1 METKTNAP
9 KAPLG
14 ERRKFIIQTLQ
25 GVGLAALGAVTW
37 GAYITHAKASPLVLR
52 PPGALGEKE
61 FLAKCIRCGLCVEAC
76 PFDTLRL
83 ARADEPVALGTPF
96 FKPREIPCYMCKDIP
111 CVPPCPTGALE
122 PSLVSRTIDGGGK
135 KFEINMSKMGV
146 AVIDSDQCIAFW
158 GVQCDA
164 CYRACPLLGSA
175 IVIDH
180 SRNDRTGKHAYLVPR
195 VVGDVCTGCGLC
207 EKACVTEK
215 ASIFVLPLEVAKGRA
230 GKNYIKGWDD
240 ADEERLNEKE
250 TKKAPAMKTPQS
262 DKKAVDYL
270 NSGGL

>member
-1 METKTNAP
+1 MNNENSAP
-9 KAPLG
+9 KEPLG

-37 GAYITHAKASPLVLR
+37 AAYVEKAKASPLVLR
-52 PPGALGEKE
+52 PPGAIAESE
-61 FLAKCIRCGLCVEAC
+61 FVAKCIRCGLCVEAC
-76 PFDTLRL
+76 PFDTLKL
-83 ARADEPVALGTPF
+83 AGAKDTAAIGTPY
-96 FKPREIPCYMCKDIP
+96 FKPRTVPCYMCKDIP
-111 CVPPCPTGALE
+111 CVPPCPTGALDG
-122 PSLVSRTIDGGGK
+122 SLVSRVVGDSK
-135 KFEINMSKMGV
+135 KLDINMSKMGV

-175 IVIDH
+175 IVVDH

-215 ASIFVLPLEVAKGRA
+215 ASILVLPLAVAKGKA
-230 GKNYIKGWDD
+230 GSNYIKGWDE
-240 ADEERLNEKE
+240 ADENRLDKKE
-250 TKKAPAMKTPQS
+250 SKKESTTKTPQS

>member
-1 METKTNAP
+1 MSNEKT
-9 KAPLG
+9 PLS

-37 GAYITHAKASPLVLR
+37 SAYATHAKASLLVLR
-52 PPGALGEKE
+52 PPGAIKE
-61 FLAKCIRCGLCVEAC
+61 SDFLAKCIRCGLCVEAC

-83 ARADEPVALGTPF
+83 AKAEDNIAIGTPYF
-96 FKPREIPCYMCKDIP
+96 TPRTIPCYMCKDIP

-122 PSLVSRTIDGGGK
+122 ASLVSRVVENSK
-135 KFEINMSKMGV
+135 KLDINMSKMGV

-175 IVIDH
+175 IVVDY
-180 SRNDRTGKHAYLVPR
+180 SRNERTGKHAYLVPR
-195 VVGDVCTGCGLC
+195 VIGDVCTGCGLC

-215 ASIFVLPLEVAKGRA
+215 ASIFVLPLTIAKGKA
-230 GKNYIKGWDD
+230 GSNYIKGWDE
-240 ADEERLNEKE
+240 ADENRLNTKE
-250 TKKAPAMKTPQS
+250 SKKDPTTKTPQS
-262 DKKAVDYL
+262 EKKAVDYL